1 MIAITIQWDSK
12 GKTTQV
18 FGPEVDAKKQ
28 SQHIRKLKVEGLE
41 DGIVLVEMWSRADGF
56 KMVAKVSK
64 SEVERIKKE
73 NEKAKKA
80 FDAKNEKI
88 KKDLI
93 DEGNNKP
100 KSTAD
105 YIADMKKANGAVEP
119 VDKEPKKEK

>member
-41 DGIVLVEMWSRADGF
+41 DGIEKIEMWSRADGF
-56 KMVAKVSK
+56 KMVARVSK
-64 SEVERIKKE
+64 SEIERIKKE

-100 KSTAD
+100 KSTSD

-119 VDKEPKKEK
+119 VAKEPKKEK